1 MVEVSDGGVQSEPV
15 AEEVGVQALVDVR
28 NVGVKKLMSLWR
40 TLRMYLLEL
49 EPELKEEVV
58 QEELVEYGTEL
69 NVVEEGEAIP
79 VLVEHGTEVDVREV
93 PAGDASEATPEL
105 DEQGTGEARK
115 AAHELVE
122 DVIEETVQ
130 PSGLVRFKRTV
141 LVSGVQ

>member
-1 MVEVSDGGVQSEPV
+1 
-15 AEEVGVQALVDVR
+15 
-28 NVGVKKLMSLWR
+28 
-40 TLRMYLLEL
+40 MYLLEL

-69 NVVEEGEAIP
+69 NVVEEGEVIP

-105 DEQGTGEARK
+105 DEQETGEARE

-130 PSGLVRFKRTV
+130 PPGLVRFKRTV
-141 LVSGVQ
+141 TVSGVQ